1 MRCEENLIGPLIFM
15 NPAMNSDY
23 RQKRQKR
30 QSCDAFDVFDA
41 SLDPSLLF
49 ANDPLVPS
57 SPLRSCV
64 FRMAHQLFSCPPR
77 FETRDFDFL

>member
-1 MRCEENLIGPLIFM
+1 M

-41 SLDPSLLF
+41 SLDPSLYL
-49 ANDPLVPS
+49 LTTRS
-57 SPLRSCV
+57 LRVLSYVLAFSEWHISC
-64 FRMAHQLFSCPPR
+64 FPAL
-77 FETRDFDFL
+77 RDLKHLTLTFCR